1 MIYDHEVVYLI
12 RIVIHLCKLVF
23 TTKFDYWS
31 SQPVHR
37 SGVWRSIVDLYWG
50 RHDFVNPAN
59 EPSWRVFR
67 WPPHSNHILDF
78 ESTSVISTTL
88 KTTVIAA
95 LLKIW
100 CITFRFDVNS
110 VLCVLFFIWH
120 FGVQVEPPSSELLRG
135 TGSELSSDSWP
146 ERRLRLR
153 LRNSKV

>member
-120 FGVQVEPPSSELLRG
+120 FGVCDSEVKNLKLIAKGKKNKEKSGGGGCLRQ
-135 TGSELSSDSWP
+135 
-146 ERRLRLR
+146 
-153 LRNSKV
+153 RNKQRK